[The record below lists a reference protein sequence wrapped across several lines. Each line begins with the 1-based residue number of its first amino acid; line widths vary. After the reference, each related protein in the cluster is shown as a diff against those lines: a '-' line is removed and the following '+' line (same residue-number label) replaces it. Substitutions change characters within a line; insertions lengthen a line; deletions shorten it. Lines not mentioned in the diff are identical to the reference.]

1 MASVQDIDAA
11 VALAAEEVI
20 ERRLNFWSAVG
31 ELRKL
36 LDGCS
41 VTFAHSN
48 LVAELKKRGHA
59 DLVRGLP
66 P

>member
-1 MASVQDIDAA
+1 MASAQDIDAA
-11 VALAAEEVI
+11 LGLVVDGVI

-66 P
+66 V

>member
-11 VALAAEEVI
+11 VALAADEVI

-31 ELRKL
+31 ELRKR

-66 P
+66 L